1 MSKSAGIS
9 FQAPRGTFKGRGAR
23 SNEAGRFE
31 AEARIH
37 VTDGWERQDD
47 QQTAKTEVT
56 LEPAK
61 SILTFNDSPFV
72 GFDRSINP
80 YRGCEHGCVYC
91 FARPTHAYLG
101 MSPGQDFE
109 RKLIAKPGAA
119 KLLRKELKSKSYK
132 LRTIAIGTNTDP
144 YQPIEKRFRIMRQVL
159 EVLLEFKHPVS
170 ILTKSDLILRD
181 LDLLKELAALNLVRT
196 MVSITTLDKGL
207 AHAMEPRAPTP
218 AKRFEAVRQLSEA
231 GIPTGTVHGP
241 MIPGLSDHE
250 LENLMAEA
258 RSAGAQ
264 FTAYTLLW
272 LPREV
277 GPLFEEWLDAVAPN
291 SKSKVL
297 GHIRDVN
304 GGKLY
309 DIERSRGAGP
319 KSAYADLLSV
329 RFHAAEKRLGFS
341 RMPPMSTEH
350 FRPPKETSPQGDLF
364 GENPA

>member
-1 MSKSAGIS
+1 MPKSAGIS
-9 FQAPRGTFKGRGAR
+9 FQPSRGTFTGRGAR
-23 SNEAGRFE
+23 SNESGRFE
-31 AEARIH
+31 AEKRIH
-37 VTDGWERQDD
+37 VDDGWDREKDGQ
-47 QQTAKTEVT
+47 APKTEVA

-61 SILTFNDSPFV
+61 SIITFNDSPFV

-101 MSPGQDFE
+101 MSPGEDFE

-119 KLLRKELKSKSYK
+119 QLLRKELKSKSYK

-144 YQPIEKRFRIMRQVL
+144 YQPIEKRFRIMRQIL

-181 LDLLKELAALNLVRT
+181 LDLLKELAALNLVRA
-196 MVSITTLDKGL
+196 MVSITTLDRRL

-218 AKRFEAVRQLSEA
+218 QKRLEAVRRLSEA
-231 GIPTGTVHGP
+231 GIPTGSVHGP

-250 LENLMAEA
+250 LESLMAEA
-258 RSAGAQ
+258 RSAGAC

-277 GPLFEEWLDAVAPN
+277 GPLFEEWLDAVAPS
-291 SKSKVL
+291 SKAKVL
-297 GHIRDVN
+297 GHIRKIN

-319 KSAYADLLSV
+319 KGAYADLLSA
-329 RFHAAEKRLGFS
+329 RFHAAEKRLGFG
-341 RMPPMSTEH
+341 RMPPMSIEH
-350 FRPPKETSPQGDLF
+350 FSPPMEISPQGDLF

>member
-1 MSKSAGIS
+1 MSRSAGFP
-9 FQAPRGTFKGRGAR
+9 FQPGRRTFTGRGAR
-23 SNEAGRFE
+23 SNESSRFD
-31 AEARIH
+31 AEKRVAFN
-37 VTDGWERQDD
+37 DGWEADEKGK
-47 QQTAKTEVT
+47 APKTEVT

-61 SILTFNDSPFV
+61 SIITFNDSPFV

-91 FARPTHAYLG
+91 FARPSHAYLG
-101 MSPGQDFE
+101 MSPGIDFE
-109 RKLIAKPGAA
+109 RQLIAKPGAA
-119 KLLRKELKSKSYK
+119 QLLRKELKAKTYK

-144 YQPIEKRFRIMRQVL
+144 YQPIEKRFRIMRQIL
-159 EVLLEFKHPVS
+159 EVMLEFKHPVS

-181 LDLLKELAALNLVRT
+181 LDILKELASMNLVRA
-196 MVSITTLDKGL
+196 MLSITTADKKL

-218 AKRFEAVRQLSEA
+218 QKRFEAVRQLSEA

-250 LENLMAEA
+250 LEGLMAEA
-258 RSAGAQ
+258 RNKGAR

-277 GPLFEEWLDAVAPN
+277 GPIFEEWLDAVVPY

-297 GHIRDVN
+297 GHIRDIN

-309 DIERSRGAGP
+309 DTERSRGLGP

-341 RMPPMSTEH
+341 PMPPMSTAH
-350 FRPPKETSPQGDLF
+350 FKPPKEASPQADLF
-364 GENPA
+364 GENPP

>member
-1 MSKSAGIS
+1 MAKSAGIS
-9 FQAPRGTFKGRGAR
+9 FQPRRGTFTGRGAR
-23 SNEAGRFE
+23 SNESGRFE

-37 VTDGWERQDD
+37 VDDGWAAPDEGPPP
-47 QQTAKTEVT
+47 KTEVT

-61 SILTFNDSPFV
+61 SIITFNDSPFV

-101 MSPGQDFE
+101 MSPGVDFE

-119 KLLRKELKSKSYK
+119 QLLRKELRSKSYK

-144 YQPIEKRFRIMRQVL
+144 YQPIEKRFRIMRQIL

-181 LDLLKELAALNLVRT
+181 LDLLKELAEHNLVRT
-196 MVSITTLDKGL
+196 MLSITTLDKKL

-218 AKRFEAVRQLSEA
+218 QKRFEAVRQLSEA

-258 RSAGAQ
+258 RSAGAR

-277 GPLFEEWLDAVAPN
+277 GPLFEQWLEEVAPN
-291 SKSKVL
+291 SKAKVL
-297 GHIRDVN
+297 GHIREIN

-309 DIERSRGAGP
+309 DMERSRGAGP
-319 KSAYADLLSV
+319 KSAYADLISV
-329 RFHAAEKRLGFS
+329 RFHAAEKKLGFG

-350 FRPPKETSPQGDLF
+350 FQPPRETSPQWDLF